1 MKNFL
6 NSVVGDRPCQ
16 SAMGKCATID
26 RMLTLTVN
34 FQKDPERPAPVT
46 RNLAEP
52 SSLKDLIESL
62 GVPHC
67 EVGSVHSLVSHRD
80 LPLDS
85 QTVPGDVLE
94 VRGVK
99 PHRLST
105 PSFLCDGHLG
115 KLALLM
121 RVMGFYTAWDNSWS
135 EPRMARRGTNENR
148 TVLTRSLSLLKRAS
162 MDNAMLI
169 RSDDPDEQAREVVH
183 RFLLADQ
190 VRMFGR
196 CSKCNGLLKE
206 VAKAD
211 VAARIPPKTAKWLD
225 TYYLCRDCD
234 QLFWEGTHVTALRR
248 RVEKILARRAN
259 PDRPDPS

>member
-1 MKNFL
+1 M
-6 NSVVGDRPCQ
+6 VGNRACQ
-16 SAMGKCATID
+16 SAIAKCATIGQ
-26 RMLTLTVN
+26 MLTLTII
-34 FQKDPERPAPVT
+34 FQEDPGRPEPVV
-46 RNLAEP
+46 RSLAEP

-62 GVPHC
+62 AVPHC
-67 EVGSVHSLVSHRD
+67 EIGSVYSLVSGKE

-85 QTVPGDVLE
+85 LTVPGDVLE
-94 VRGVK
+94 VRGVA
-99 PHRLST
+99 PRRLTS
-105 PSFLCDGHLG
+105 PRFLCDGHLG
-115 KLALLM
+115 KLALLL
-121 RVMGFYTAWDNSWS
+121 RVMGFDTAWDNSWS

-169 RSDDPDEQAREVVH
+169 RSDDPDEQAREVVC

-196 CSKCNGLLKE
+196 CSKCNGLLRE

-234 QLFWEGTHVTALRR
+234 QLFWEGTHVTDLRR
-248 RVEKILARRAN
+248 RVAKILARGAT

>member
-1 MKNFL
+1 ME
-6 NSVVGDRPCQ
+6 
-16 SAMGKCATID
+16 KCATIHQ
-26 RMLTLTVN
+26 MMTLTVI
-34 FQKDPERPAPVT
+34 FKEDPGRPTPVV
-46 RNLAEP
+46 RNLAEA

-67 EVGSVHSLVSHRD
+67 EVGSVHSLVSHRE

-85 QTVPGDVLE
+85 LTVPGDVLE
-94 VRGVK
+94 IRGAE
-99 PHRLST
+99 PRRLSS

-121 RVMGFYTAWDNSWS
+121 RVMGFDTTWDDSWS
-135 EPRMARRGTNENR
+135 EPRMARRGINENR

-169 RSDDPDEQAREVVH
+169 RSDDPDEQAREVVC
-183 RFLLADQ
+183 RFLLVDQ

-196 CSKCNGLLKE
+196 CSKCNGLLRE

-234 QLFWEGTHVTALRR
+234 QLFWEGTHVTDLRR
-248 RVEKILARRAN
+248 RVEKILARSATS
-259 PDRPDPS
+259 DRPDPS

>member
-1 MKNFL
+1 MLPRLIPASALVFPRQPGQPAL
-6 NSVVGDRPCQ
+6 VVR
-16 SAMGKCATID
+16 S
-26 RMLTLTVN
+26 LT
-34 FQKDPERPAPVT
+34 
-46 RNLAEP
+46 EP
-52 SSLKDLIESL
+52 SSLKDLIESVA
-62 GVPHC
+62 VPHC
-67 EVGSVHSLVSHRD
+67 EIGMVYSLVSNQE

-85 QTVPGDVLE
+85 LTVPGDVLE
-94 VRGVK
+94 IHGAR
-99 PHRLST
+99 PRRLTSS
-105 PSFLCDGHLG
+105 SFLCDGHLG

-121 RVMGFYTAWDNSWS
+121 RVMGFDTAWDDSWS
-135 EPRMARRGTNENR
+135 EPRMARRGINENC
-148 TVLTRSLSLLKRAS
+148 TVLTRSRSLLKRAS

-169 RSDDPDEQAREVVH
+169 RSDDPDEQTREVVC

-196 CSKCNGLLKE
+196 CSKCNGLLRE

-248 RVEKILARRAN
+248 RVEKILARGAT

>member
-1 MKNFL
+1 MAR
-6 NSVVGDRPCQ
+6 S
-16 SAMGKCATID
+16 
-26 RMLTLTVN
+26 
-34 FQKDPERPAPVT
+34 
-46 RNLAEP
+46 LAGP

-62 GVPHC
+62 RVPHC
-67 EVGSVHSLVSHRD
+67 EVGSVYSLVSKRE

-85 QTVPGDVLE
+85 LTVPGDVLE
-94 VRGVK
+94 VRG
-99 PHRLST
+99 PRPCRLTS

-121 RVMGFYTAWDNSWS
+121 RVMGFDTAWDNSWS
-135 EPRMARRGTNENR
+135 EPRMARRGVNENR
-148 TVLTRSLSLLKRAS
+148 VVLTRSLSLLKRS
-162 MDNAMLI
+162 TMDNAMLI
-169 RSDDPDEQAREVVH
+169 RSDDPDEQAREVVC

-196 CSKCNGLLKE
+196 CSKCNGLPRE

-211 VAARIPPKTAKWLD
+211 VASRIPPKTAKWLD

-248 RVEKILARRAN
+248 RVEKILARC
-259 PDRPDPS
+259 PTSDRPDPS